1 MDRVIESFY
10 VDNIYNP
17 HVSPELLYWST
28 RNVYNIHG
36 DIIKMSVYNKG
47 IPAECAQGYHSIE
60 YDYDEY
66 HRPTQM
72 CYKNAMGKRIS
83 VNGHHRV
90 SKRYLMNKLD
100 EEIYYNEK
108 DECILTVNYFYDDY
122 GHVDSLRTQNHVSN
136 IRQTELLRLALYE
149 NDGKDIFVIIN
160 WEEWDISQPLTNYLE
175 SLLNLTKYT
184 PATVLVYNVTNNNYE
199 YKNIDRNS
207 RLDKINIPD
216 YVYDELLMWESM
228 RNID

>member
-1 MDRVIESFY
+1 
-10 VDNIYNP
+10 
-17 HVSPELLYWST
+17 
-28 RNVYNIHG
+28 
-36 DIIKMSVYNKG
+36 
-47 IPAECAQGYHSIE
+47 
-60 YDYDEY
+60 
-66 HRPTQM
+66 
-72 CYKNAMGKRIS
+72 
-83 VNGHHRV
+83 
-90 SKRYLMNKLD
+90 MNKLD
-100 EEIYYNEK
+100 EENYYNEK

-122 GHVDSLRTQNHVSN
+122 GHVDYLRTQNHVSN
-136 IRQTELLRLALYE
+136 ISQTELLRLALYE

-199 YKNIDRNS
+199 YKTIHRNS
-207 RLDKINIPD
+207 RLDKINIAD